1 MYKLLIFFFN
11 RSLLDIV
18 EKNKNRFSKLES
30 SPPPISVHNL
40 KWGAKFQIYRLYIRD
55 SDWLN
60 SIHFSGYKYM
70 IRLVSML

>member
-1 MYKLLIFFFN
+1 MGKLLILFLN
-11 RSLLDIV
+11 RSFLDKV

-30 SPPPISVHNL
+30 SPPISVHNL

-60 SIHFSGYKYM
+60 FIHFSGFKCK
-70 IRLVSML
+70 IRLVSIL

>member
-30 SPPPISVHNL
+30 SPPISVHNL